1 MPPKTPELKAPE
13 TMGKDA
19 YDYLKAHQ
27 INAVS
32 PPCRSSDYRLALGDP
47 FVYYMA
53 RRLGIVPALSHSP
66 ALNRGTWMHLRF
78 QHFNKPAGKVN
89 TIMQEA
95 LGERMQELSGI
106 CTELGIQG
114 EGKAKVMAREDKD
127 FHCSMGWY
135 ESACNIP
142 CYEGQSFED
151 LLLSPH
157 WHMIGTEF
165 RLVTSVATNG
175 RSKPMK
181 CVSQPDLLLYHKG
194 QNTLWILD
202 LKTTAMSPKK
212 RAMGVPVDFQTE
224 HYMFSV
230 DSLLKGGQLQR
241 AFNLPSDCKLGGMM
255 HLIVRKPSIEFGT
268 KDRSFTMDTTPFK
281 SGPRRGQPRMVKN
294 FEGEPL
300 LENYILRCKDWYSA
314 TGDYLD
320 KEAEWAEDP
329 PVGISFTNAS
339 LVLDKQIQKR
349 YVDRVRIIQRY
360 ASDLE
365 PHPHNFPMTDS
376 PFARADFST
385 YSPFMLS
392 PVEEWPRLI
401 QDEGFVLRRRDEPIP
416 DDIEFDVIKEPG
428 SEFEE

>member
-1 MPPKTPELKAPE
+1 
-13 TMGKDA
+13 
-19 YDYLKAHQ
+19 
-27 INAVS
+27 
-32 PPCRSSDYRLALGDP
+32 
-47 FVYYMA
+47 
-53 RRLGIVPALSHSP
+53 
-66 ALNRGTWMHLRF
+66 
-78 QHFNKPAGKVN
+78 
-89 TIMQEA
+89 
-95 LGERMQELSGI
+95 
-106 CTELGIQG
+106 
-114 EGKAKVMAREDKD
+114 
-127 FHCSMGWY
+127 
-135 ESACNIP
+135 
-142 CYEGQSFED
+142 
-151 LLLSPH
+151 
-157 WHMIGTEF
+157 
-165 RLVTSVATNG
+165 
-175 RSKPMK
+175 
-181 CVSQPDLLLYHKG
+181 
-194 QNTLWILD
+194 
-202 LKTTAMSPKK
+202 
-212 RAMGVPVDFQTE
+212 
-224 HYMFSV
+224 
-230 DSLLKGGQLQR
+230 
-241 AFNLPSDCKLGGMM
+241 
-255 HLIVRKPSIEFGT
+255 
-268 KDRSFTMDTTPFK
+268 MDTTPFK
-281 SGPRRGQPRMVKN
+281 SGPRKGQPRMVKN

-320 KEAEWAEDP
+320 KEAEWVEDP